1 MYVLTTEGNSGNS
14 EFQLFLILHV
24 FTSVFSIYKQN
35 FTVSI
40 TLKIQKL
47 MENFQVTLPQYK

>member
-14 EFQLFLILHV
+14 ELFLILHV